1 MGDSNPS
8 TPHEGLLL
16 LYSPVLFGVVSFIPL
31 RLTVVI
37 LWPVFCLAVSIPCVQ
52 SPHSRAVL
60 TQCVGS
66 QCVCVQ
72 SLLTCLCASLFSVSS
87 LHMCVNTE

>member
-16 LYSPVLFGVVSFIPL
+16 LYSPVLFGVVSFIHL

-37 LWPVFCLAVSIPCVQ
+37 LWPVFCLAVSMCSI
-52 SPHSRAVL
+52 STFTSSL
-60 TQCVGS
+60 DS
-66 QCVCVQ
+66 VCRV
-72 SLLTCLCASLFSVSS
+72 SVCLCAVSTHLFV
-87 LHMCVNTE
+87 CVTIQCVESPHVC